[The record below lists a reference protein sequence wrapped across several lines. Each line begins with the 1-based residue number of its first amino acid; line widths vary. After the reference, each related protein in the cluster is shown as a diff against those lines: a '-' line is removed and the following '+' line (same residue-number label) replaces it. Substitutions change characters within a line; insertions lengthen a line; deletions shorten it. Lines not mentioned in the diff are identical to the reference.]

1 MNKLELRYAD
11 GAGFSEGY
19 LSTLKEKI
27 ERAMVEYLGGDERRI
42 AHARRVTAYAEELN
56 LTEKGDY
63 DVIIAAG
70 LLHDIGIHEAER
82 KYYSNAGK
90 YQEIEGP
97 PIAGTILKQVG
108 MPGEQIEE
116 ICQIIAHHHTPGK
129 IDTINFKILYD
140 ADWLVNLG
148 DEFDTGDKA
157 KLAGLIEKV
166 FLTQS
171 GKNVARKIYLDASEP

>member
-1 MNKLELRYAD
+1 M
-11 GAGFSEGY
+11 
-19 LSTLKEKI
+19 
-27 ERAMVEYLGGDERRI
+27 
-42 AHARRVTAYAEELN
+42 TAYAEELN
-56 LTEKGDY
+56 RTEKGDY
-63 DVIIAAG
+63 NIIMAAG

-82 KYYSNAGK
+82 KYRSNAGK

-97 PIAGTILKQVG
+97 PIARTILEQVG
-108 MPGEQIEE
+108 MPGQQIDE

-129 IDTINFKILYD
+129 LNTVNFKVLYD

-148 DEFDTGDKA
+148 DEFDTSDKA

-171 GKNVARKIYLDASEP
+171 GKDMARKIYLITPKT